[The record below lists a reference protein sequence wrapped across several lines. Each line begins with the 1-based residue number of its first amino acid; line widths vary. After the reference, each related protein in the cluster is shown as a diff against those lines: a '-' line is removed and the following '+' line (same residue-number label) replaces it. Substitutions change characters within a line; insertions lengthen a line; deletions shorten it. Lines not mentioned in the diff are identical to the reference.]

1 MIILLKTLGGIMT
14 TYTEKQMRLKI
25 KQFIAANFKNIKEYA
40 KHYSFNDESC
50 RQALRG
56 DRPLTTSMIA
66 TVSDGKIP
74 NVRKHTKITR
84 FYEYED

>member
-1 MIILLKTLGGIMT
+1 MMP

-25 KQFIAANFKNIKEYA
+25 KQFINANFKNVREYA
-40 KHYSFNDESC
+40 IHYGFNDESC

-56 DRPLTTSMIA
+56 KRPLTTGMVA

-74 NVRKHTKITR
+74 NVIKNIRITR
-84 FYEYED
+84 FYDYED